1 LYVSL
6 DYAASQNL
14 SGAALLNL
22 LIAL

>member
-22 LIAL
+22 LIVL